1 MCTRVLWQLPGQPVL
16 IGRNMDWREDMHS
29 NMWVMPR
36 GAQRRGMGEAD
47 PNPLKWTAAYG
58 SVVTTGY
65 DIATTDG
72 VNEKGLGAHTL
83 WLAESDFGTRDA
95 KRPGLSASMWP
106 QYFLDCFATVA
117 EAVEAIRTEQMDV
130 RPQDVPGL
138 DISTTVHL
146 ALDDATGDSA
156 VIEYLDGAPVVH
168 HGREHTVMTNSPP
181 FDQQT
186 DQLKQYEGFGGEQ
199 PLPGTTEPADRF
211 VRASYYVQ
219 RLPPADTAD
228 TAYAELL
235 SVMRNAAQPF
245 GTVDPVR
252 PNVSAT
258 LWRTLSDLTNRI
270 YGFES
275 SFKPNIIWTHLDQ
288 VDFTHAAKLDLTTPL
303 LVGDVTAQYTHTEPF
318 RFASA

>member
-1 MCTRVLWQLPGQPVL
+1 
-16 IGRNMDWREDMHS
+16 
-29 NMWVMPR
+29 
-36 GAQRRGMGEAD
+36 
-47 PNPLKWTAAYG
+47 
-58 SVVTTGY
+58 
-65 DIATTDG
+65 
-72 VNEKGLGAHTL
+72 
-83 WLAESDFGTRDA
+83 
-95 KRPGLSASMWP
+95 
-106 QYFLDCFATVA
+106 
-117 EAVEAIRTEQMDV
+117 
-130 RPQDVPGL
+130 VPGL

-186 DQLKQYEGFGGEQ
+186 DQLKQYEGFGGQQ

-228 TAYAELL
+228 MAYAELL

-245 GTVDPVR
+245 GTVDPDR

-258 LWRTLSDLTNRI
+258 MWRTLTDLTNRI

-288 VDFTHAAKLDLTTPL
+288 VDFTRAAKLDLTTPL